1 MAANR
6 TQHRLGVKPD
16 FLKAL
21 RFDVEDLLQC
31 HGLALTQAGRPLV
44 SSVDPHLDVDLEQH
58 EIRATVKTKGEP
70 VQVTFMWDEDPE
82 VSEPMT
88 DIVCSCPTSLGYD
101 LCKHTWAVTSL
112 ILQQILQDHSPLTR
126 TMRGGAKN
134 AWKSLLNPLDQF
146 LAQTRVP
153 EQNQP
158 ETLETPPAIRRLVYK
173 IEEDRGHL
181 VINVYEQFVLKNGT
195 WGKGK
200 KMVWSRLAAESPAEL
215 APIDR
220 EIAALVQKSA
230 NSARDYR
237 SYMSYGYFPS
247 NSSPDVWKLLKL
259 LTGHPLVF
267 HAAELSTPLQIV
279 RGDMELV
286 LTPEGQDQWIIRPRI
301 GKRML
306 SECDTY
312 EADPEHGIIGL
323 CWTQNELIYW
333 EGPEASVRLI
343 DQLERQ
349 PIPIPQAA
357 VPEMLGRLTELERSF
372 KVVYPK
378 EIQGRTLVGNSQ
390 IHLRLVPR
398 IADGG
403 LAVEL
408 WARPVA
414 DGPYFEPGVG
424 TATIARYND
433 DAREAVERDLHAEQT
448 HAEKCQRDLQL
459 DRFYSHRPWRW
470 MIDAGDATL
479 DFLAEVQAKSDAPWK
494 IEWSNSSVPRPE
506 VVGEIT
512 PGNLQLEIGND
523 HDWFGVEGTIDIGG
537 TKVPLIAVLNALRG
551 NSRYVQLKGGKWAL
565 IAAEFRDRLA
575 ALDDLLHRNQSKM
588 NLDITAAPLLEDLF
602 KDQQITIKAAQEWR
616 NALRKLELARNHHP
630 QVPADLKADLRDY
643 QVDGFQWLSRLAAW
657 GVGGCLADDMGLG
670 KTVQALAVLVERQK
684 VGPTLVVAPV
694 SVGFNWV
701 NETTRFAPT
710 LRPHLYRDTER
721 GEFLES
727 VGPGD
732 LVVASYGLL
741 LRDAEY
747 FTKIRWGTL
756 VLDEAQFIKNSR
768 TKSAQVVRELNAEW
782 RLTLTGTPVENQL
795 GDLWSLFRATSPGLF
810 GSWERFRER
819 FADPIEKQKIPERS
833 QALARTVRPFILR
846 RTKAEV
852 LKELPPR
859 TEMILTAEL
868 SKPERKLYEDAR
880 LFALT
885 QLAGIDT
892 GKNESR
898 FQVLAMLTRLR
909 QLACHPG
916 LVDEKWK
923 GSSAKLDVLLETVEE
938 IREGQHRALVFSQF
952 TSHLE
957 IIRKALDERN
967 ISYLY
972 LDGQTPEKQRR
983 ERVEAFQGGKG
994 DLFLISLKAGG
1005 TGLNLTGAD
1014 YVIHMDPWW
1023 NPAVEDQATDRAHR
1037 IGQNKAVMVYR
1048 VVAQETIEE
1057 KILALHEK
1065 KRNLVAG
1072 IMEGSDQAGK
1082 LSTDEL
1088 IDLIKAS
1095 HAPEMP
1101 ATPPKARAAKSRAN
1115 AKTKAKTKA

>member
-1 MAANR
+1 MAIDRALHVPATR
-6 TQHRLGVKPD
+6 PD
-16 FLKAL
+16 FLKRL
-21 RFDVEDLLQC
+21 RLDVQDLLHC
-31 HGLALTQAGRPLV
+31 HGSALSQAGRPFLSAV
-44 SSVDPHLDVDLEQH
+44 VPQFEVNLDTR
-58 EIRATVKTKGEP
+58 EIRIQVRTGAEPARVTFTWDEEATVGEA
-70 VQVTFMWDEDPE
+70 
-82 VSEPMT
+82 MT
-88 DIVCSCPTSLGYD
+88 DIVCSCPTSTGFD
-101 LCKHTWAVTSL
+101 LCKHTWAVTSML
-112 ILQQILQDHSPLTR
+112 FQQLANDNSPLTR
-126 TMRGGAKN
+126 MLKGGSN
-134 AWKSLLNPLDQF
+134 TAWQQSLKPLDWF

-153 EQNQP
+153 D
-158 ETLETPPAIRRLVYK
+158 TPLPDDVESPVNVRRLVYK
-173 IEEDRGHL
+173 FEVERSHL
-181 VINVYEQFVLKNGT
+181 TVNAYEQSILKSGA
-195 WGKGK
+195 WGKGRK
-200 KMVWSRLAAESPAEL
+200 IIWSRMAMEVATDLGPVDQQVCALAKKHLTTP
-215 APIDR
+215 
-220 EIAALVQKSA
+220 
-230 NSARDYR
+230 RDYR
-237 SYMSYGYFPS
+237 YYS
-247 NSSPDVWKLLKL
+247 NYNAYDVPEIWQLLKV

-267 HAAELSTPLQIV
+267 HAAELNTPLNII
-279 RGDMELV
+279 RGELELV
-286 LTPEGQDQWIIRPRI
+286 LTPEAKDRLTIRPRI
-301 GKRML
+301 GGRML
-306 SECDTY
+306 SGGSGY
-312 EADPEHGIIGL
+312 EADFQHGIIYTD
-323 CWTQNELIYW
+323 WTQNELIYW

-343 DQLERQ
+343 DQFHRQ
-349 PIPIPQAA
+349 PLSIPRQA
-357 VPEMLGRLTELERSF
+357 VPEILGRLTELERSF
-372 KVVYPK
+372 KVVYPE
-378 EIQGRTLVGNSQ
+378 EIQGQTVAGDSN
-390 IHLRLVPR
+390 IHVRLVPR
-398 IADGG
+398 VADGG

-408 WARPVA
+408 WARPIA
-414 DGPYFEPGVG
+414 GGTYYEPGAGVP
-424 TATIARYND
+424 TIARCNGD
-433 DAREAVERDLHAEQT
+433 QRVAVDRDFTAERT
-448 HAEKCQRDLQL
+448 HAAECQQALKL
-459 DRFYSHRPWRW
+459 DRFYSQRPWRW
-470 MIDAGDATL
+470 MVEAGDATL
-479 DFLAEVQAKSDAPWK
+479 DFLSEVQAHPDAPWVV
-494 IEWSNSSVPRPE
+494 EWSNSNVPRPE

-512 PGNLQLEIGND
+512 PGSLQLEIGND

-537 TKVPLIAVLNALRG
+537 EKVPLIAVLNALRG
-551 NSRYVQLKGGKWAL
+551 NSRYVQLKGGKWAM

-602 KDQQITIKAAQEWR
+602 KDQQITIKAANEWR
-616 NALRKLELARNHHP
+616 QALQKLELARHHHP
-630 QVPADLKADLRDY
+630 EVPADLKAELRDY
-643 QVDGFQWLSRLAAW
+643 QVDGYRWLSRLAAW

-670 KTVQALAVLVERQK
+670 KTVQALAVLIERQK

-747 FTKIRWGTL
+747 FTKIRWGSL

-819 FADPIEKQKIPERS
+819 YADPIEKQKLPERS

-846 RTKAEV
+846 RTKNEV

-859 TEMILTAEL
+859 TEMILSAEL
-868 SKPERKLYEDAR
+868 SPPERKLYEDAR

-909 QLACHPG
+909 QLACHPR
-916 LVDEKWK
+916 LVDEKWT
-923 GSSAKLDVLLETVEE
+923 GSSAKLDVLLETVDE
-938 IREGQHRALVFSQF
+938 IREGKHRALIFSQF

-957 IIRKALDERN
+957 IIRKALDARN

-983 ERVEAFQGGKG
+983 ERVESFQNGQG
-994 DLFLISLKAGG
+994 DFFLISLKAGG

-1037 IGQNKAVMVYR
+1037 IGQNKPVMVYR

-1057 KILALHEK
+1057 KILALHDK

-1088 IDLIKAS
+1088 IDLIKSS

-1101 ATPPKARAAKSRAN
+1101 TKQGKTRAAKSRA
-1115 AKTKAKTKA
+1115 KPKS

>member
-1 MAANR
+1 MAINR
-6 TQHRLGVKPD
+6 PQPQLTTQPD
-16 FLKAL
+16 FLKRL
-21 RFDVEDLLQC
+21 RLDVQDLLHC
-31 HGLALTQAGRPLV
+31 HGSSLAQTGRPFLSAV
-44 SSVDPHLDVDLEQH
+44 NPRLDVDLPGHTIQ
-58 EIRATVKTKGEP
+58 ATVRTGSEP
-70 VQVTFMWDEDPE
+70 ALVTFIWDEEPDE
-82 VSEPMT
+82 GEPMT

-101 LCKHTWAVTSL
+101 LCRHTWAVTSVL
-112 ILQQILQDHSPLTR
+112 YQQLSQENSQLTR
-126 TMRGGAKN
+126 MMKGGAEH
-134 AWKSLLNPLDQF
+134 AWKNLLNPLDQF
-146 LAQTRVP
+146 LQRTRVP
-153 EQNQP
+153 ENNGI
-158 ETLETPPAIRRLVYK
+158 ETPDEAGAVRRLVYK
-173 IEEDRGHL
+173 FEVERSHL
-181 VINVYEQFVLKNGT
+181 MVNVYEQFVLKNGG

-200 KMVWSRLAAESPAEL
+200 KMIWSRLAGEPINEL

-220 EIAALVQKSA
+220 EVCALAQKTFGI
-230 NSARDYR
+230 ARDYR
-237 SYMSYGYFPS
+237 SYMTYGYG
-247 NSSPDVWKLLKL
+247 NNSPDVWELLKI

-267 HAAELSTPLQIV
+267 HAAELNTPLQII
-279 RGDMELV
+279 RGEMELV
-286 LTPEGQDQWIIRPRI
+286 LTPDANKQFIIRPRI
-301 GKRML
+301 GGRML
-306 SECDTY
+306 SDCAAY
-312 EADPEHGIIGL
+312 EADPQHGVIAMN
-323 CWTQNELIYW
+323 WQQNELFFW
-333 EGPEASVRLI
+333 EGPEASVRLV
-343 DQLERQ
+343 DQLQRQ
-349 PIPIPQAA
+349 PIPIPQKA

-372 KVVYPK
+372 KVVYPE
-378 EIQGRTLVGNSQ
+378 EIQGRTIVGDSN

-398 IADGG
+398 VADGG

-414 DGPYFEPGVG
+414 GGTYFEPGVG
-424 TATIARYND
+424 ATTIARYND
-433 DAREAVERDLHAEQT
+433 DEREAVERDLIAEQT
-448 HAEKCQRDLQL
+448 HAAECQQALQL

-470 MIDAGDATL
+470 MVDAGDATL
-479 DFLAEVQAKSDAPWK
+479 DFLAEVQAHQDRPWVV
-494 IEWSNSSVPRPE
+494 EWSNSNIPRPE

-512 PGNLQLEIGND
+512 PGNMQLEIGND

-537 TKVPLIAVLNALRG
+537 VKVPLMAVLDALRG
-551 NSRYVQLKGGKWAL
+551 KSRYVQLKGGKWAM

-602 KDQQITIKAAQEWR
+602 KDQQITIKAAAEWR
-616 NALRKLELARNHHP
+616 NALQKLELARNHHP
-630 QVPADLKADLRDY
+630 EVPADLKADLRDY
-643 QVDGFQWLSRLAAW
+643 QVDGFRWLSRLAAW

-670 KTVQALAVLVERQK
+670 KTVQALAVLVERRA

-701 NETTRFAPT
+701 NETMRFAPT

-727 VGPGD
+727 VGSGD

-768 TKSAQVVRELNAEW
+768 TKSAQVVREVNAEW

-819 FADPIEKQKIPERS
+819 FADPIEKQKLPERS

-846 RTKAEV
+846 RTKDEV

-868 SKPERKLYEDAR
+868 STAERKLYEDAR

-909 QLACHPG
+909 QLACHPR

-923 GSSAKLDVLLETVEE
+923 GSSAKLDVLLETIEE
-938 IREGQHRALVFSQF
+938 IREGKHRALIFSQF

-957 IIRKALDERN
+957 IIRKALDERK

-983 ERVEAFQGGKG
+983 ERVESFQKG
-994 DLFLISLKAGG
+994 QGDFFLISLKAGG

-1037 IGQNKAVMVYR
+1037 IGQNKPVMVYR
-1048 VVAQETIEE
+1048 LVAQETIEE

-1088 IDLIKAS
+1088 IDLIKSS

-1101 ATPPKARAAKSRAN
+1101 AEQSKTRAAKSRA
-1115 AKTKAKTKA
+1115 KPKAKKA

>member
-1 MAANR
+1 MEIDR
-6 TQHRLGVKPD
+6 SLHQPPTKPD
-16 FLKAL
+16 FLTKL
-21 RFDVEDLLQC
+21 RKDVQDLLHC
-31 HGLALTQAGRPLV
+31 HGSSLAHSGRQFLTAINPEMK
-44 SSVDPHLDVDLEQH
+44 VDLESR
-58 EIRATVKTKGEP
+58 EIEATVKTVGEP
-70 VQVTFMWDEDPE
+70 VLVTFMWDDAPE
-82 VSEPMT
+82 PGEPMT

-101 LCKHTWAVTSL
+101 LCKHTWAVTSAL
-112 ILQQILQDHSPLTR
+112 FQQLSNPNSPLVK
-126 TMRGGAKN
+126 MLKGGNQA

-146 LAQTRVP
+146 LQQTRAA
-153 EQNQP
+153 ETELP
-158 ETLETPPAIRRLVYK
+158 ETPDTSAPARRLVYK
-173 IEEDRGHL
+173 FEMDYQRL
-181 VINVYEQFVLKNGT
+181 AVNVYEQFVLKNGS

-200 KMVWSRLAAESPAEL
+200 KMLWSRFAGDSATDLGPV
-215 APIDR
+215 DR
-220 EIAALVQKSA
+220 EVHLLAKKS
-230 NSARDYR
+230 SGPRDYR
-237 SYMSYGYFPS
+237 YGY
-247 NSSPDVWKLLKL
+247 NYGGYGGYGIPDIWELLKI

-267 HAAELSTPLQIV
+267 HAGAEPNAPLAIIQ
-279 RGDMELV
+279 GEMELV
-286 LTPEGQDQWIIRPRI
+286 LTPESNDRLTIRPRLGGRLI
-301 GKRML
+301 
-306 SECDTY
+306 SECSAHETHF
-312 EADPEHGIIGL
+312 EHGIIVTN
-323 CWTQNELIYW
+323 WKDNEVLYW
-333 EGPEASVRLI
+333 EGKEAAVRLVE
-343 DQLERQ
+343 QLIRQ
-349 PIPIPQAA
+349 PIPIPRKA
-357 VPEMLGRLTELERSF
+357 VPEMLERLTELERSF
-372 KVVYPK
+372 KVVYPQ
-378 EIQGRTLVGNSQ
+378 EMQGRTIAGDSN
-390 IHLRLVPR
+390 IHVRLVPR
-398 IADGG
+398 VADGG

-414 DGPYFEPGVG
+414 GGAYFEPGAGVP
-424 TATIARYND
+424 TIARYH
-433 DAREAVERDLHAEQT
+433 DAEREAVERDLIAEKSHAE
-448 HAEKCQRDLQL
+448 ECQRVLGL
-459 DRFYSHRPWRW
+459 DRFSSPRPWRW
-470 MIDAGDATL
+470 SIDGGDATL
-479 DFLAEVQAKSDAPWK
+479 DFLADVQTHSDPRWV
-494 IEWSNSSVPRPE
+494 IEWSNSNVPRPE

-523 HDWFGVEGTIDIGG
+523 HDWFGVEGTIDVGG
-537 TKVPLIAVLNALRG
+537 QKVPLIAVLNALRG
-551 NSRYVQLKGGKWAL
+551 NSRYVQLKSGKWAM

-588 NLDITAAPLLEDLF
+588 NLDVTAAPLLEDLF
-602 KDQQITIKAAQEWR
+602 KDQQITIKAATEWR
-616 NALRKLELARNHHP
+616 KALQRLEQARNHHP
-630 QVPADLKADLRDY
+630 EVPKELNADLRDY
-643 QVDGFQWLSRLAAW
+643 QVEGYRWLSRLAAW

-670 KTVQALAVLVERQK
+670 KTVQALAVLVERQH

-694 SVGFNWV
+694 SVGFNWL

-721 GEFLES
+721 GEFLDA

-732 LVVASYGLL
+732 VVIASYGLL
-741 LRDAEY
+741 LRDAKL
-747 FTKIRWGTL
+747 FTKVRWGTL

-768 TKSAQVVRELNAEW
+768 TKSAQAVRELNAEW

-819 FADPIEKQKIPERS
+819 YADPIEKQKLPERS

-846 RTKAEV
+846 RTKDEV

-868 SKPERKLYEDAR
+868 SPAERKLYEDAR

-909 QLACHPG
+909 QLACHPR

-923 GSSAKLDVLLETVEE
+923 GSSAKLDVLLETIEE
-938 IREGQHRALVFSQF
+938 IREGQHRALIFSQF
-952 TSHLE
+952 TSHLD

-983 ERVEAFQGGKG
+983 ERVESFQKG
-994 DLFLISLKAGG
+994 QGDFFLISLKAGG

-1037 IGQNKAVMVYR
+1037 IGQNKPVMVYR
-1048 VVAQETIEE
+1048 LVAQETIEE
-1057 KILALHEK
+1057 KILALHEQ
-1065 KRNLVAG
+1065 KRHLVAG

-1082 LSTDEL
+1082 LSTEEL
-1088 IDLIKAS
+1088 IDLIKSS
-1095 HAPEMP
+1095 HTPEMP
-1101 ATPPKARAAKSRAN
+1101 APQAKSRAAKSRA
-1115 AKTKAKTKA
+1115 KPKAKKT